1 MGKRKQTGLARGMI
15 TGLTGGVAGTLLMD
29 GYWKVVRNTF
39 GDRPEQ
45 KPKPGDDNQ
54 AKDQPSTQIVADKL
68 SEALTGR
75 EVPEEGKAVAG
86 IATHY
91 ALGLGCGALFGAV
104 AARWPRLGLLAGMV
118 YGAGI
123 WLFLDE
129 IGLRMLKV
137 APEADKVPV
146 SQHVQALGA
155 HLVYGAATALVTKR
169 LLK

>member
-15 TGLTGGVAGTLLMD
+15 TGLVAGAAGTLLMD

-54 AKDQPSTQIVADKL
+54 EEDQPSTQIVADKI
-68 SEALTGR
+68 SEVLTGR
-75 EVPEEGKAVAG
+75 EVPEEGKAAAG

-91 ALGLGCGALFGAV
+91 ALGLTCGVVFGAMS
-104 AARWPRLGLLAGMV
+104 ARRPRLGLLAGMV

-123 WLFLDE
+123 WLFFDE
-129 IGLRMLKV
+129 IGLRIFRI
-137 APEADKVPV
+137 APEADKVPLD
-146 SQHVQALGA
+146 QHAQALGA
-155 HLVYGAATALVTKR
+155 HMVYGAAIALVTKR

>member
-15 TGLTGGVAGTLLMD
+15 TGLVAGAAGTLLMD

-54 AKDQPSTQIVADKL
+54 EEDQPSTQIVADKI

-75 EVPEEGKAVAG
+75 EVPEEDKAAAG
-86 IATHY
+86 IAAHY
-91 ALGLGCGALFGAV
+91 AFGLTCGALFGVV
-104 AARWPRLGLLAGMV
+104 AARWSRLGLLAGMV

-123 WLFLDE
+123 WLFFDE
-129 IGLRMLKV
+129 IGLRMLKI
-137 APEADKVPV
+137 APEPDKVPRT
-146 SQHVQALGA
+146 QHVQALGA
-155 HLVYGAATALVTKR
+155 HLIYGAAIALVTKR